1 MTSNK
6 AALTLS
12 FITFF
17 IGVVIGILSTGT
29 YSPLLSALYLM
40 VVNILPLSML
50 ISLLFIL
57 ACMLY
62 PNIMLPSLYPGP
74 LVDDVTSD
82 DSTKDE

>member
-12 FITFF
+12 VITFF
-17 IGVVIGILSTGT
+17 AGIVIGILSTGI

-40 VVNILPLSML
+40 GVNILPLSML

-57 ACMLY
+57 ACMLN
-62 PNIMLPSLYPGP
+62 PVM
-74 LVDDVTSD
+74 TSGRR
-82 DSTKDE
+82 TTNE